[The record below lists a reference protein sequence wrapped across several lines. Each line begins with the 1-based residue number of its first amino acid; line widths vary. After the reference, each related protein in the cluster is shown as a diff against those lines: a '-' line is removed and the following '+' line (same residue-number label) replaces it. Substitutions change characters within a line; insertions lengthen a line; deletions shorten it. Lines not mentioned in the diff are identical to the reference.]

1 MWHSLIH
8 AASFG
13 LDFILIGAGLWMAYT
28 ARDLKIRGAMGVTIK
43 QVAAGSIILGFA
55 HLIETLMFHLLD
67 LSADINELVHRV
79 IILIG
84 FVFITNGL
92 RQLAVS
98 LRSISKNWTAS

>member
-28 ARDLKIRGAMGVTIK
+28 AWQLQLSGAMGVTIK

-55 HLIETLMFHLLD
+55 HLTETLMFHLLD
-67 LSADINELVHRV
+67 LSADVNELVHRV

-98 LRSISKNWTAS
+98 LRSIARTWTAS